1 MKVQTIQKNGQADI
15 VQENDAPIEE
25 LQNRIKELKEGENEE
40 IKADQTEEGCLQRR
54 HDEEKRIKTIRLSF
68 KKHLNKTVANN
79 LDKIR

>member
-25 LQNRIKELKEGENEE
+25 LQNRIKELKEGKSEK
-40 IKADQTEEGCLQRR
+40 IKADQTEEERLQRR
-54 HDEEKRIKTIRLSF
+54 HDEEKRLETIRLSS

-79 LDKIR
+79 LDKIQ